1 MTVKLYDND
10 SYQTEFDAV
19 VLSCEKCENG
29 YKTVLD
35 QTLFFPEEG
44 GQCADKGQI
53 DGMDIIHVE
62 ILGDTIYHYSTV
74 PFETGKHVHSKID
87 FKLRFRNMQNHSG
100 EHIICGIAHKLFGYE
115 NVGFHLGE
123 NYVTMDLDG
132 ELNAE
137 DIKKIEYLANE
148 AVIKNMPV
156 ICKYPTEEELS
167 TMNFRAKGNIE
178 EKVRVVTIGDV
189 DSCACCAPH
198 VSFTGE
204 IGIIKILDSMRHRG
218 GMRLNIL
225 CGFDA
230 LGDYEKR
237 YQSSV
242 EISNLLSVKQ
252 EEIVLGVQKL
262 LSDIT
267 ALKAL
272 LDEKTRQLA
281 KSVADTIDYTKDN
294 ICLFC
299 DDLNGEHL
307 RFVANDVKKKTP
319 SFAVVLS
326 GNDTDGYNYV
336 IATNGQ
342 DVSAIVKEANSI
354 LSGRG
359 GGRDTMAS
367 GIFFSPKS
375 KIKEFFSR

>member
-1 MTVKLYDND
+1 MTIKLYDND
-10 SYQTEFDAV
+10 SYATEFDAV
-19 VLSCEKCENG
+19 ILSCEKCDDN

-53 DGMDIIHVE
+53 DGIDIIHVE
-62 ILGDTIYHYSTV
+62 ILGDTIYHYSKI
-74 PFETGKHVHSKID
+74 PFETGKNIHGKID

-132 ELNAE
+132 ELSFD

-156 ICKYPTEEELS
+156 ICTYPEEDELL

-198 VSFTGE
+198 VRFTGE

-230 LGDYEKR
+230 LADYEKR

-252 EEIVLGVQKL
+252 EEIVSGVQKL
-262 LSDIT
+262 MSDMNT
-267 ALKAL
+267 LKAL

-281 KSVADTIDYTKDN
+281 KYIADTIDDTQDN

-299 DDLNGEHL
+299 DDLSSEYL
-307 RFVANDVKKKTP
+307 RFVANDVKKKT
-319 SFAVVLS
+319 STFAVVLS

-342 DVSAIVKEANSI
+342 DVSAIVKEANSV

-367 GIFFSPKS
+367 GIFLCS
-375 KIKEFFSR
+375 KEKIQEYFSR